1 MAPKPQKHISEKEN
15 LQSEA
20 LMNQLFEEAED
31 KTGDNFH
38 SNGMIAENREIIEE
52 IYDNLEDE
60 LDALEEKHQDDAVVP
75 DKTASR
81 GTPMDIEKPYKP
93 VYQEK
98 SLYKPSKPLYE
109 PSKPAATTSQT
120 PAMLGSFIPSLYTR
134 QKERTTEKAFKFSS
148 PDLDSI
154 DEKKY
159 DLDLHDRKA
168 QFYLIDVQENFSDKS
183 TALVYGK
190 VKVKG
195 SDPVSCCL
203 AVKNMERCYY
213 FFKRENDQVVIYN
226 LN

>member
-31 KTGDNFH
+31 KAGDNLH
-38 SNGMIAENREIIEE
+38 SNGMVAENREIIEE

-60 LDALEEKHQDDAVVP
+60 LEALEEKHQDDIVVP
-75 DKTASR
+75 VKAASR

-98 SLYKPSKPLYE
+98 TVYK
-109 PSKPAATTSQT
+109 PSKPAATTSQN
-120 PAMLGSFIPSLYTR
+120 PAILGSFIPSLYTR
-134 QKERTTEKAFKFSS
+134 QKERTTEKAFKFFS
-148 PDLDSI
+148 PDLDSVE
-154 DEKKY
+154 EKKY
-159 DLDLHDRKA
+159 DLDLHDGKA
-168 QFYLIDVQENFSDKS
+168 QFYLIDVQENFNDKS

-195 SDPVSCCL
+195 SDPVSCCI

-213 FFKRENDQVVIYN
+213 FFKRENDQVVRYN
-226 LN
+226 HNRP